1 MVWAVWAE
9 PVRAA
14 AHRASHTRADSHDLD
29 GKAAAQPAEERRK
42 VGRRIGRQR
51 DQGVAQVLG
60 RDLAGGPV
68 AEVNGR
74 HASASRGDV
83 ALTEVAAAP
92 SWQVTVRWQRT
103 DALLLDIRV

>member
-1 MVWAVWAE
+1 MVWAVRAE

-14 AHRASHTRADSHDLD
+14 AHGTCHTRADGHDLD

-42 VGRRIGRQR
+42 VGCRIGRQR

-60 RDLAGGPV
+60 RDLARPV

-74 HASASRGDV
+74 HASASV
-83 ALTEVAAAP
+83 
-92 SWQVTVRWQRT
+92 VTA
-103 DALLLDIRV
+103 DA